1 MEHKIIVVGIGPGSA
16 DYLLPIAKRKI
27 EQAYVLIGSRRALND
42 YSQTGQIIRAIDKDI
57 PSLMAFI
64 RNQLLRS
71 DVVVLVSGDP
81 GYYSLL
87 PALRQNFTDCEFEV
101 IPGISSFQL
110 AFARIGE
117 PWQNATLLSMH
128 GREVTDENLFYQQGR
143 VVSFLTDS
151 CHTPQVIARKLI
163 KQGWPDTVQVYLGE
177 KLSYKQEKI
186 VSLSLAEVTATAG
199 FEHSVMV
206 VKA

>member
-27 EQAYVLIGSRRALND
+27 EQADVLIGSQRALND
-42 YSQTGQIIRAIDKDI
+42 YSQSGQIIRAIDKDI

-64 RNQLLRS
+64 RNHLLRS

-87 PALRQNFTDCEFEV
+87 PALRQNFTGWEFEV

-110 AFARIGE
+110 AFARLGA

-143 VVSFLTDS
+143 VVSFLTDAF
-151 CHTPQVIARKLI
+151 HTPQVISRKLI
-163 KQGWPDTVQVYLGE
+163 EQGWPDTVQVYLGE

-186 VSLSLAEVTATAG
+186 VALSLAEVTATAG

>member
-27 EQAYVLIGSRRALND
+27 EQAHVLIGSRRALDD
-42 YSQTGQIIRAIDKDI
+42 YSQNGQIIRAIDKDLA
-57 PSLMAFI
+57 SLMVFI
-64 RNQLLRS
+64 RNQLTLF
-71 DVVVLVSGDP
+71 DVVVVVSGDP

-87 PALRQNFTDCEFEV
+87 PALRQNFAGCEFEV

-128 GREVTDENLFYQQGR
+128 GREVTDENLFYQRGR
-143 VVSFLTDS
+143 VLSFLTDGD
-151 CHTPQVIARKLI
+151 HTPQVIAKKLI
-163 KQGWPDTVQVYLGE
+163 KQGWPNSVQAYLSE
-177 KLSYKQEKI
+177 KLSYKQEKV